1 MPTPRKSAFSS
12 AGAESPRWPGSP
24 RLQPPAS
31 PRVGPYTPPSSSSA
45 AAPAINV
52 QRATPSPR
60 STNTRT
66 ANANSNANANPN
78 PTSRTDHNSNSNT
91 STNTSTS
98 SKDTN
103 SGNYSHSNS
112 SNSNVSANT
121 YASASAESDVDE
133 SQMPSGSR
141 TPARGSPSTLETVRE
156 VSLSSSPSTDHGV
169 SLDGF
174 RDRLSSEDSTAT
186 VRGSSHL
193 HHPTDIPMLRTRQA
207 LLAQSQANESGNES
221 GGAGPSGSTPAE
233 RKRTMSTISTG
244 PSPPLLS
251 RQSSA
256 LSTKQLKGK
265 EELSKHMTVETETVE
280 VLQQNALLSSTGGAG
295 AHKTLKNKQSSETIR
310 PKREKRKATRK
321 LPAVNPLSGE
331 QRIGPSLVSRISA
344 TIATPQRPTKFRQ
357 RYQGSRRPASAA
369 PLDLSSSSSS
379 SPSQSPDNVVGQV
392 PLAPGSPPGL
402 PHGLPA
408 RCLRRTSSRSLCS
421 IPELPSSRFSFF
433 SLLTNTST
441 ASSKA
446 DNFEAKIASAVD
458 EANTSDSEETFVYDS
473 NPPERDDRQRRFHS
487 RTPSATSMVSQGGER
502 VNLRS
507 IYGMIDERPGMASAA
522 KRGNK
527 FLNTLSN
534 NGADSY
540 HDDEN
545 GKGSG
550 RSTAGSARGSAR
562 HHHLGRWGRNHA
574 NNGHTSL
581 FDSDS
586 PFLTTASR
594 SKLGSSSSQGARRSP
609 AGPPS
614 PHHHRVMHNGKR
626 SLMQFPPS
634 TYDLD
639 EAAPADDERTPLIHG
654 SVRSSR
660 SSRSRRPNSRSHPSM
675 RHIESQ
681 SFRQRQSCLNRF
693 AACLVVTIM
702 LFLGITGAIGFM
714 FATSQPMTDIELRA
728 IKNVLASEPEL
739 MFDLTLKAHNPNIV
753 VVTIDQA
760 DLEIFAK
767 SIHAGT
773 DGEWSQF
780 PEVPAPP
787 DPAPGFGALDDPPY
801 DTPDDDSAPNMK
813 LGTIN
818 EFDSPLSFEGSF
830 FHHGWSEST
839 GEVRLHAPG
848 NFTNGGSTRWGRI
861 LENEFDLI
869 VKGVVRYTLPFS
881 NHIKS
886 ASISGR
892 TTVKPNSAN
901 DPSLR
906 PNTTIPDA

>member
-321 LPAVNPLSGE
+321 LPAVNPLS
-331 QRIGPSLVSRISA
+331 
-344 TIATPQRPTKFRQ
+344 
-357 RYQGSRRPASAA
+357 
-369 PLDLSSSSSS
+369 
-379 SPSQSPDNVVGQV
+379 
-392 PLAPGSPPGL
+392 
-402 PHGLPA
+402 
-408 RCLRRTSSRSLCS
+408 
-421 IPELPSSRFSFF
+421 
-433 SLLTNTST
+433 